1 MFGPKET
8 ITVKVKLYS
17 GLDRLAQIDPYDSD
31 SGIDLE
37 MAKGANLKKV
47 LKKMGLNRHGYV
59 VCFVNGKESG
69 LREKLQDKDVIFFM
83 RPVSGG

>member
-1 MFGPKET
+1 
-8 ITVKVKLYS
+8 
-17 GLDRLAQIDPYDSD
+17 
-31 SGIDLE
+31 
-37 MAKGANLKKV
+37 
-47 LKKMGLNRHGYV
+47 MGLNRHGYV